1 MSTPPSSKTNF
12 KSRSAGRFVA
22 VQALFQIDNTKDS
35 VSSVVLEFLSHRLR
49 DKESKLTKSNTTFFT
64 KLVEGT
70 WNQHTKSDEIISGAL
85 KPGWS
90 LERIE
95 PVTRAILRAAIF
107 ELSETQTPPAVIIDE
122 YLNITHRFFDETE
135 VGFVNGVLNTIAKKI
150 RPPFI
155 EE

>member
-1 MSTPPSSKTNF
+1 MGTSPSPKTNF
-12 KSRSAGRFVA
+12 KARSAGRLVA

-49 DKESKLTKSNTTFFT
+49 DKESKLRKANTTFFS
-64 KLVEGT
+64 KLVEGA

-85 KPGWS
+85 KEGWN

-95 PVTRAILRAAIF
+95 PVTRAILRAALF
-107 ELSETQTPPAVIIDE
+107 ELSETKTPPAVIIDE

-150 RPPFI
+150 
-155 EE
+155 